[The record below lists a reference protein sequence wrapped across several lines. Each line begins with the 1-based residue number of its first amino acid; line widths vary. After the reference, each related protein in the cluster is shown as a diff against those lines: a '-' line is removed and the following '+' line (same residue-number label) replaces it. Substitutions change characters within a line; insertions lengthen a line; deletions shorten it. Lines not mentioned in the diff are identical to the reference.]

1 MRRAWRISPRSA
13 CPVRVDKSPPPRYPR
28 ISSRADCFPG
38 SLSGFSRPPDKG
50 KTVVDRN
57 VSLPIGILDE
67 HPHWSDR
74 LIAELR
80 RRDLPFEKIDVSDH
94 VFLPAVQERRYSVL
108 VNRVSP
114 SAHTRGHASSLFYAL
129 QALTFFEEIGTPV
142 INPAASYRYEASKAA
157 QALLM
162 ERLGL
167 PYPRCAVLN
176 QPGRILDLLQA
187 FRFPVLLKPNVGGS
201 GAGIVRFDRPE
212 DLEAAVKRNAL
223 SLGPDGTA
231 LLQECLESEDGS
243 IVRVEV
249 LGGEFLYAI
258 KITTD
263 PMAGFNLCPADL
275 CHVEGET
282 SLPAPA
288 ALAACPADVKAAV
301 ARKVEKFNPPPS
313 VIADVLRLTQA
324 AQIDVGGVEY
334 LRYKGD
340 GRIYYY
346 DMNAL
351 SNFVA
356 DAPTLLGFDPTRRFA
371 DFIVAVATGQIE
383 LLSRAGGRDR
393 ALPRR

>member
-1 MRRAWRISPRSA
+1 M
-13 CPVRVDKSPPPRYPR
+13 
-28 ISSRADCFPG
+28 
-38 SLSGFSRPPDKG
+38 
-50 KTVVDRN
+50 N
-57 VSLPIGILDE
+57 LPIGLLDE

-94 VFLPAVQERRYSVL
+94 AFLPAARERRYSVL

-114 SAHTRGHASSLFYAL
+114 SAHTRGHPSSLFYAL
-129 QALTFFEEIGTPV
+129 QALTYFEEIGTPV

-157 QALLM
+157 QALLL

-176 QPGRILDLLQA
+176 QPGQILDLLQT

-212 DLEAAVKRNAL
+212 DLEAAAKRNAI

-275 CHVEGET
+275 CQVEGET
-282 SLPAPA
+282 SAPA
-288 ALAACPADVKAAV
+288 ALAACPADVNPAV
-301 ARKVEKFNPPPS
+301 ARRVEKFDPPPS
-313 VIADVLRLTQA
+313 VIADVLRLTRA

-334 LRYKGD
+334 LRYRED

-356 DAPTLLGFDPTRRFA
+356 DAPTLLGFDPTRRLV
-371 DFIVAVATGQIE
+371 DFIVAVATGSVE
-383 LLSRAGGRDR
+383 RVSRSGGRLQ
-393 ALPRR
+393 APPRR

>member
-1 MRRAWRISPRSA
+1 MQQTLR
-13 CPVRVDKSPPPRYPR
+13 
-28 ISSRADCFPG
+28 
-38 SLSGFSRPPDKG
+38 
-50 KTVVDRN
+50 
-57 VSLPIGILDE
+57 LPIGLLDE

-80 RRDLPFEKIDVSDH
+80 RRDLAFEKIDVSDH
-94 VFLPAVQERRYSVL
+94 AFFPAVRERRFSVL

-114 SAHTRGHASSLFYAL
+114 SAHTRGHASSLFYAH
-129 QALTFFEEIGTPV
+129 QVLTYFEDIGTPI

-162 ERLGL
+162 DRLGL

-176 QPGRILDLLQA
+176 QPGRVLDLLPT
-187 FRFPVLLKPNVGGS
+187 FRFPVILKPNVGGS
-201 GAGIVRFDRPE
+201 GAGIIRFDRPE
-212 DLEAAVKRNAL
+212 DLEEAVKQNAL

-231 LLQECLESEDGS
+231 LLQEYLESEDGS

-258 KITTD
+258 RITTD
-263 PMAGFNLCPADL
+263 PLAGFNLCPADL
-275 CHVEGET
+275 CQVEAA
-282 SLPAPA
+282 APA
-288 ALAACPADVKAAV
+288 AAGACPAEISPAL
-301 ARKVEKFNPPPS
+301 ARRVERFAPPAS
-313 VIADVLRLTQA
+313 VISDVLRLTRE

-340 GRIYYY
+340 GRMYYY

-356 DAPTLLGFDPTRRFA
+356 DAPALLGFDPTCRFA
-371 DFIVAVATGQIE
+371 DFIVAVATGAVE
-383 LLSRAGGRDR
+383 PVSRSAGRR
-393 ALPRR
+393 RLPPHR

>member
-1 MRRAWRISPRSA
+1 VERS
-13 CPVRVDKSPPPRYPR
+13 V
-28 ISSRADCFPG
+28 
-38 SLSGFSRPPDKG
+38 
-50 KTVVDRN
+50 N
-57 VSLPIGILDE
+57 LPIGILDE

-80 RRDLPFEKIDVSDH
+80 RRDLPFEKIDVSNTA
-94 VFLPAVQERRYSVL
+94 FLPAARERRYSVL

-129 QALTFFEEIGTPV
+129 QALTYFEEIGTPV

-176 QPGRILDLLQA
+176 QPGQILDLLST

-212 DLEAAVKRNAL
+212 DLEGAVKRNAI

-231 LLQECLESEDGS
+231 LLQEYLESEDGS

-275 CHVEGET
+275 CQLDGET
-282 SLPAPA
+282 SVPAPA
-288 ALAACPADVKAAV
+288 ALAACPADVNTAV
-301 ARKVEKFNPPPS
+301 ARRIEKFDPPPS
-313 VIADVLRLTQA
+313 VIADVLRLTWA

-334 LRYKGD
+334 LRYRSD

-371 DFIVAVATGQIE
+371 DFIVALATGSVE
-383 LLSRAGGRDR
+383 PVSRSDGR
-393 ALPRR
+393 LQGPPRG

>member
-1 MRRAWRISPRSA
+1 MQRT
-13 CPVRVDKSPPPRYPR
+13 
-28 ISSRADCFPG
+28 
-38 SLSGFSRPPDKG
+38 L
-50 KTVVDRN
+50 N
-57 VSLPIGILDE
+57 LPIGLLDE

-74 LIAELR
+74 LIAEFHR
-80 RRDLPFEKIDVSDH
+80 RGLPFEKIDVSDH
-94 VFLPAVQERRYSVL
+94 VFWPAVRDRRYSVL

-114 SAHTRGHASSLFYAL
+114 SAHTRGHASSLCYAL
-129 QALTFFEEIGTPV
+129 QALTYFEEIGIPV

-167 PYPRCAVLN
+167 RYPRCAVLN
-176 QPGRILDLLQA
+176 QLGRILDLLPA
-187 FRFPVLLKPNVGGS
+187 FRFPVIVKPNVGGS

-212 DLEAAVKRNAL
+212 DLEEAVKRKAL

-231 LLQECLESEDGS
+231 LLQEYLESEDGS

-258 KITTD
+258 RITTD

-275 CHVEGET
+275 CQLEGRAD
-282 SLPAPA
+282 SAAPA
-288 ALAACPADVKAAV
+288 ALGACPAEISPAV
-301 ARKVEKFNPPPS
+301 ARQVEKFDPPPS
-313 VIADVLRLTQA
+313 VIADVLRLTREA
-324 AQIDVGGVEY
+324 HIDIGGVEY

-340 GRIYYY
+340 GQIYYY

-356 DAPTLLGFDPTRRFA
+356 DAPALLGFDPTRRFA
-371 DFIVAVATGQIE
+371 DFIVAVATGAAE
-383 LLSRAGGRDR
+383 PASRSTGRVQTP
-393 ALPRR
+393 PRR

>member
-1 MRRAWRISPRSA
+1 M
-13 CPVRVDKSPPPRYPR
+13 
-28 ISSRADCFPG
+28 
-38 SLSGFSRPPDKG
+38 
-50 KTVVDRN
+50 
-57 VSLPIGILDE
+57 SLPIGILDE

-80 RRDLPFEKIDVSDH
+80 RRGLPFERIDVSDH
-94 VFLPAVQERRYSVL
+94 AFLPAAREPRYSVL

-114 SAHTRGHASSLFYAL
+114 SAHTRGHAGSLFYAL
-129 QALTFFEEIGTPV
+129 QALTYFEEIGTPV
-142 INPAASYRYEASKAA
+142 INPAASYRYETSKAA
-157 QALLM
+157 QALLL

-176 QPGRILDLLQA
+176 QPGRILDLLRA

-231 LLQECLESEDGS
+231 LLQEYLESEDGS

-249 LGGEFLYAI
+249 LGGAFLYAI

-275 CHVEGET
+275 CQVEGET
-282 SLPAPA
+282 SPPA
-288 ALAACPADVKAAV
+288 ALAACPADVNPAV
-301 ARKVEKFNPPPS
+301 ARRIEKFEPSTS
-313 VIADVLRLTQA
+313 VITDVLRLTQA

-356 DAPTLLGFDPTRRFA
+356 DAPALLGFDPTRRFA
-371 DFIVAVATGQIE
+371 DYIVAVATGEIE
-383 LLSRAGGRDR
+383 PLSRSGERHQPPPER
-393 ALPRR
+393 

>member
-1 MRRAWRISPRSA
+1 MHRIS
-13 CPVRVDKSPPPRYPR
+13 
-28 ISSRADCFPG
+28 
-38 SLSGFSRPPDKG
+38 
-50 KTVVDRN
+50 T
-57 VSLPIGILDE
+57 LPIGLLDE

-74 LIAELR
+74 LLAELHR
-80 RRDLPFEKIDVSDH
+80 RGLPFEKINVSDH
-94 VFLPAVQERRYSVL
+94 IFFPAAREPRHSVL

-129 QALTFFEEIGTPV
+129 QALTYFEEIGTPI
-142 INPAASYRYEASKAA
+142 INPPASYRYEASKGA

-176 QPGRILDLLQA
+176 QPGRILDLLPG
-187 FRFPVLLKPNVGGS
+187 FRFPVIVKPNVGGS

-212 DLEAAVKRNAL
+212 DLEEAVKRKAL
-223 SLGPDGTA
+223 TLGPDGTA
-231 LLQECLESEDGS
+231 LLQEYLESEDGS

-258 KITTD
+258 RITTD
-263 PMAGFNLCPADL
+263 PLAGFNLCPADL
-275 CHVEGET
+275 CQAEGQPEA
-282 SLPAPA
+282 APA
-288 ALAACPADVKAAV
+288 AVAGACPAEVSPAV
-301 ARKVEKFNPPPS
+301 ARRVEKFDPPPS
-313 VIADVLRLTQA
+313 VIADVLRLTREA
-324 AQIDVGGVEY
+324 HIDVGGVEY

-340 GRIYYY
+340 GRVYYY

-371 DFIVAVATGQIE
+371 DFIVAVARGAAE
-383 LLSRAGGRDR
+383 PVSRASGRLQ
-393 ALPRR
+393 APPRR

>member
-1 MRRAWRISPRSA
+1 MERS
-13 CPVRVDKSPPPRYPR
+13 
-28 ISSRADCFPG
+28 
-38 SLSGFSRPPDKG
+38 L
-50 KTVVDRN
+50 
-57 VSLPIGILDE
+57 SLPIGILDE

-94 VFLPAVQERRYSVL
+94 AFIPAARERRYSVL

-129 QALTFFEEIGTPV
+129 QALAYFEEIGTPI
-142 INPAASYRYEASKAA
+142 INPSASYRYEASKAA

-176 QPGRILDLLQA
+176 QPGQVLDLLPT
-187 FRFPVLLKPNVGGS
+187 FRFPVIVKPNVGGS

-212 DLEAAVKRNAL
+212 DLEAAVKRSAL

-231 LLQECLESEDGS
+231 LLQEFLETEDGS

-275 CHVEGET
+275 CQLEAEA
-282 SLPAPA
+282 SAPPRV
-288 ALAACPADVKAAV
+288 ALAACPADVNPAV
-301 ARKVEKFNPPPS
+301 ARRVEKFDPPPS
-313 VIADVLRLTQA
+313 VIADVLRVTRA

-334 LRYKGD
+334 LRYRGD

-371 DFIVAVATGQIE
+371 DFIVAVATGSVE
-383 LLSRAGGRDR
+383 PVSRFAGG
-393 ALPRR
+393 LQGPPRR